1 MGREPRPF
9 APALRLLVLLIA
21 AGEAA
26 FLGLFAVMAISGD
39 EWGIARAMFFLL
51 AIPFA
56 LSTVPALVLTW
67 LGRLRLAA
75 LFIGLSIPLI
85 WLCWWMA

>member
-1 MGREPRPF
+1 MKKGTAR
-9 APALRLLVLLIA
+9 ALRLLVILVA
-21 AGEAA
+21 AVDAA
-26 FLGLFAVMAISGD
+26 FLGIFAVAAMSGD

-56 LSTVPALVLTW
+56 LSTVPALILTW

-75 LFIGLSIPLI
+75 LFIALSVPLI
-85 WLCWWMA
+85 WLSWWMA